1 MSYQPLQQD
10 ARDSHMNPPVNYGS
24 AGVTTTAT
32 THTDTVLPHTR
43 LRPSGCASGTLAG
56 FAIVSI
62 VLSFIAFVLN
72 VIPVGKGIAV
82 YQLGYKSEV
91 LWKERLFVPGIWL
104 GVLEGAAAVC
114 ALVYGCQAAK
124 AGRTIKRECCSPAFC
139 SGWFLAVVF
148 VVMAG
153 IASGA
158 CVLSIVTVVDTFWF
172 YADDTC
178 LSFDNT
184 CTCPRSQIRFENTDC
199 DFARQTLP
207 NIYLAVAA
215 ICSVLVIINI
225 VISSLFCGALCCCS
239 TSIFVAPEDHSQASV
254 TVVNTAPT
262 AGMLG
267 PRAGPVTA
275 YAYDPTGSNPPRYS
289 TEKDPILANPV

>member
-10 ARDSHMNPPVNYGS
+10 ARDSHLNPPVNYAS
-24 AGVTTTAT
+24 AGVTTTAK

-62 VLSFIAFVLN
+62 VLSFIAIVLN
-72 VIPVGKGIAV
+72 AIPVGKGIAV
-82 YQLGYKSEV
+82 YLLDDESEV
-91 LWKERLFVPGIWL
+91 LWKDYLSVSGIWL
-104 GVLEGAAAVC
+104 GAVEVAAAVC

-124 AGRTIKRECCSPAFC
+124 AGHTIKRKCFSPAFC

-148 VVMAG
+148 VGMAVMASAAWAVAT
-153 IASGA
+153 IT
-158 CVLSIVTVVDTFWF
+158 LTDTVWI

-178 LSFDNT
+178 LSSDNT
-184 CTCPRSQIRFENTDC
+184 CTCPRSRIRYENADC

-215 ICSVLVIINI
+215 ICGLLVIINF

-254 TVVNTAPT
+254 TVVKTVPT
-262 AGMLG
+262 AGILG
-267 PRAGPVTA
+267 PRAAPVTA
-275 YAYDPTGSNPPRYS
+275 YAYDPAGSNPPRYS
-289 TEKDPILANPV
+289 TEKGPIPANPV